1 MRQIQ
6 HLKNKIYVWF
16 NNIYKRELYK
26 MATKRPQKLPKS
38 SLLIWHLLH
47 IVKSMVR
54 ISSIFVAFLENMN
67 SNNKNL
73 NLNCKQ
79 LTNGDLKRVESLSTE
94 DFIRSAKSSPE
105 VKIDQSTV
113 TAIEPCNERGTV
125 MITFSVG
132 KENVK
137 VSRF

>member
-1 MRQIQ
+1 MIRKEI
-6 HLKNKIYVWF
+6 
-16 NNIYKRELYK
+16 
-26 MATKRPQKLPKS
+26 
-38 SLLIWHLLH
+38 
-47 IVKSMVR
+47 
-54 ISSIFVAFLENMN
+54 
-67 SNNKNL
+67 L

-132 KENVK
+132 KDNVK
-137 VSRF
+137 VGYNHRLENRCVLKHNSNMNFHSWAVLGYQGCREKKIQTAISMLLLRPVFYVFVGKK

>member
-1 MRQIQ
+1 M
-6 HLKNKIYVWF
+6 F
-16 NNIYKRELYK
+16 
-26 MATKRPQKLPKS
+26 S
-38 SLLIWHLLH
+38 
-47 IVKSMVR
+47 R
-54 ISSIFVAFLENMN
+54 ISSIILITMPLIFRGWNE
-67 SNNKNL
+67 SNFICELLFEIIKKETFNL
-73 NLNCKQ
+73 HCKQ

-132 KENVK
+132 KDNVK
-137 VSRF
+137 VGYTGP

>member
-1 MRQIQ
+1 MIVSQLI
-6 HLKNKIYVWF
+6 HDKKN
-16 NNIYKRELYK
+16 
-26 MATKRPQKLPKS
+26 Q
-38 SLLIWHLLH
+38 
-47 IVKSMVR
+47 
-54 ISSIFVAFLENMN
+54 
-67 SNNKNL
+67 NL

-113 TAIEPCNERGTV
+113 TVIESCNERGTV

-132 KENVK
+132 KDNVK
-137 VSRF
+137 VGVTQDRRKV

>member
-1 MRQIQ
+1 MI
-6 HLKNKIYVWF
+6 
-16 NNIYKRELYK
+16 
-26 MATKRPQKLPKS
+26 
-38 SLLIWHLLH
+38 
-47 IVKSMVR
+47 
-54 ISSIFVAFLENMN
+54 
-67 SNNKNL
+67 NNKNL

-132 KENVK
+132 KDNVK
-137 VSRF
+137 VGYNHRLENRCVLKHNSNMNFHSWAVLGYQGCREKKIQTAISTTFEVSFFYVFMTQKIFNFFFRIL

>member
-1 MRQIQ
+1 M
-6 HLKNKIYVWF
+6 YVV
-16 NNIYKRELYK
+16 
-26 MATKRPQKLPKS
+26 T
-38 SLLIWHLLH
+38 
-47 IVKSMVR
+47 VKTTVK

-67 SNNKNL
+67 FNNKNL

>member
-1 MRQIQ
+1 MEDFFFKFVPFSEY
-6 HLKNKIYVWF
+6 LNF
-16 NNIYKRELYK
+16 NNE
-26 MATKRPQKLPKS
+26 
-38 SLLIWHLLH
+38 
-47 IVKSMVR
+47 
-54 ISSIFVAFLENMN
+54 
-67 SNNKNL
+67 NL
-73 NLNCKQ
+73 NLNFKQ

>member
-1 MRQIQ
+1 MIRKEI
-6 HLKNKIYVWF
+6 
-16 NNIYKRELYK
+16 
-26 MATKRPQKLPKS
+26 
-38 SLLIWHLLH
+38 
-47 IVKSMVR
+47 
-54 ISSIFVAFLENMN
+54 
-67 SNNKNL
+67 L

-113 TAIEPCNERGTV
+113 TAIEPRNERGTV

-132 KENVK
+132 KDNVK
-137 VSRF
+137 VGYNHRLENRCVLKHNSNMNFHSWAVLGYQGCREKKIQTAISMLLLRPVFYVFMGKK

>member
-1 MRQIQ
+1 MIWRAFPYVPPGLQFTSLNCI
-6 HLKNKIYVWF
+6 LK
-16 NNIYKRELYK
+16 
-26 MATKRPQKLPKS
+26 
-38 SLLIWHLLH
+38 
-47 IVKSMVR
+47 IVLSKKYNFYDSFM
-54 ISSIFVAFLENMN
+54 I
-67 SNNKNL
+67 NNKNL

-132 KENVK
+132 KDNVK
-137 VSRF
+137 VGYTGT

>member
-1 MRQIQ
+1 M
-6 HLKNKIYVWF
+6 YVV
-16 NNIYKRELYK
+16 
-26 MATKRPQKLPKS
+26 T
-38 SLLIWHLLH
+38 
-47 IVKSMVR
+47 VKTTVR

-67 SNNKNL
+67 FNNKNL

-79 LTNGDLKRVESLSTE
+79 LTKGDLKRVESLSTE

-137 VSRF
+137 VSRFFSGT

>member
-1 MRQIQ
+1 MIRKEI
-6 HLKNKIYVWF
+6 
-16 NNIYKRELYK
+16 
-26 MATKRPQKLPKS
+26 
-38 SLLIWHLLH
+38 
-47 IVKSMVR
+47 
-54 ISSIFVAFLENMN
+54 
-67 SNNKNL
+67 L

-132 KENVK
+132 KDNVK
-137 VSRF
+137 VGYNHRLENRCVLKHNSNMNFHSWAVLGYQGCREKKIQTAISMLLLRPVFYVFMGKK